1 MISKVCDILS
11 IMRCKTIWIVL
22 NFLKKLQ
29 DTNGCHEVA
38 NQKVDVLEML
48 VHDNLHRVVSA
59 LNINM
64 VLFG

>member
-1 MISKVCDILS
+1 
-11 IMRCKTIWIVL
+11 MRCKTIWIVL